1 MYLQTLSNSAP
12 MLTFGAYSSHSSIYE
27 CTNNNSVRHSDDIDL
42 DALKN
47 KVGMDAKGKNRVD
60 LDG

>member
-1 MYLQTLSNSAP
+1 

-27 CTNNNSVRHSDDIDL
+27 CTNNSVRHSDDIDL

>member
-27 CTNNNSVRHSDDIDL
+27 CTNNSVRHSDDIDL